1 MIYDLIPS
9 SDPLLHEKIK
19 KCSYN
24 LDRKDI
30 SFTLNENMLYHNG
43 VGVSA
48 NQLGIKERCFV
59 MIRSEDIENLQT
71 LVVFNPKVVKYSVRQ
86 ELMEEG
92 CLSYPDL
99 RLPIRRPYS
108 VIIKY
113 EDAEKN
119 IHKTKMS
126 GFIARVFQHEYD
138 HMEGIDFTQRQ
149 DGK

>member
-1 MIYDLIPS
+1 
-9 SDPLLHEKIK
+9 
-19 KCSYN
+19 
-24 LDRKDI
+24 
-30 SFTLNENMLYHNG
+30 
-43 VGVSA
+43 
-48 NQLGIKERCFV
+48 

-119 IHKTKMS
+119 IHKVKLS
-126 GFIARVFQHEYD
+126 GFPARVFQHEYD